1 MAADPARLSYFSL
14 PGEIRNK
21 IMGYVLVPGDVYPY
35 RSVLKTSTGSPETA
49 LNAKARSGV
58 HLLAYC
64 KRAFRRI
71 RNKIKGYVLIRED
84 IDPCRSTSETSTY
97 KAETTPKTEPRP
109 GIQLIAT
116 CKQAY
121 SEGCELFYSSNTF
134 HLPPTATFSW
144 SDKLTAKHKAMIKR
158 VSITIGLVELTPA
171 ILTEIEKNMPA
182 NLDKKE
188 AKPWAEAIGDVLL
201 KSWHSKLRHIAD
213 WGSLE
218 ELELRSY
225 GRTYSFP
232 YREVVAI
239 WKRRDDRGF
248 ENETERS
255 RDILTRSYFFDYA
268 NIDRGFES
276 EIERWRDILTRS
288 YFYDYGNILAKVTF
302 EGWELTK
309 KWLGERESGE
319 MAEPFIIGA
328 GEPGGVLG

>member
-1 MAADPARLSYFSL
+1 
-14 PGEIRNK
+14 
-21 IMGYVLVPGDVYPY
+21 MGYVLVPGDVCPY
-35 RSVLKTSTGSPETA
+35 RSVLKTSTGSLETA
-49 LNAKARSGV
+49 PNAKSRSGFR
-58 HLLAYC
+58 LIATCKKAYN
-64 KRAFRRI
+64 KI
-71 RNKIKGYVLIRED
+71 RNKIKSYVLIRED
-84 IDPCRSTSETSTY
+84 IYPCKPASKTSTY
-97 KAETTPKTEPRP
+97 KPETTPKIESRP
-109 GIQLIAT
+109 GMQLIAT

-134 HLPPTATFSW
+134 HLPPTGTFSW

-171 ILTEIEKNMPA
+171 MLTEIEKNMPA
-182 NLDKKE
+182 NIDKKE

-201 KSWHSKLRHIAD
+201 KSWHSKLTHIAD

-225 GRTYSFP
+225 GRTFLFP

-239 WKRRDDRGF
+239 WKKRDDRGF
-248 ENETERS
+248 ENETERG

-288 YFYDYGNILAKVTF
+288 YFYDYANVLTKVTF

-309 KWLGERESGE
+309 KWLAEREPGE
-319 MAEPFIIGA
+319 MAEPFSIGA